1 MFFHSKPLVSVCIP
15 VYNSEPYLM
24 RCLESVAAQD
34 FPGAKTEIIIVND
47 ASCGTDA
54 DGNDCAAIVKSFK
67 KQHKRNIKL
76 FCHTRNKGLVEARRT
91 AICEAEGEYICIVG
105 SDDWLTPGA
114 LRPLYEAAQN
124 TGADIVQGKANA
136 VLPPDFSFLSKDEQ
150 SSVKKTAEKKQETA
164 NITSKEPL
172 LGKDILKGYTVLRNH
187 SGFLWGKL
195 ILRETYLNAL
205 EHIPPIF
212 CTMLEDTIQYFF
224 IAFEAKKYVSI
235 DATVYNYSINTGIST
250 GTRIT
255 TLSQWEHICSA
266 ASVFT
271 ALFDEISRLPEGSL
285 LPEEM
290 FAVKK
295 ECRAMLRKNI
305 QKMDFVAPELKKE
318 ARDILCEYW
327 GHSFV
332 QEIECEIKADGN
344 STASS

>member
-91 AICEAEGEYICIVG
+91 AICEAEGEYICIVD

-114 LRPLYEAAQN
+114 LRLLYEVAQN

-150 SSVKKTAEKKQETA
+150 SSVKNTAEKKQETA

-195 ILRETYLNAL
+195 ILRDTYLNAL
-205 EHIPPIF
+205 EHIPPVF

-235 DATVYNYSINTGIST
+235 DETVYNYSINTGIST
-250 GTRIT
+250 GTYINS
-255 TLSQWEHICSA
+255 LSQWEHLCSS

-271 ALFDEISRLPEGSL
+271 ALFDEISRLPKDSF

-290 FAVKK
+290 YAVKK
-295 ECRAMLRKNI
+295 ECRGMLRKNI
-305 QKMDFVAPELKKE
+305 QQMDFVTPELKKE
-318 ARDILCEYW
+318 ARNILCEYW

-332 QEIECEIKADGN
+332 QEVECEIKTDGN

>member
-91 AICEAEGEYICIVG
+91 AICEAEGEYICIVD

-114 LRPLYEAAQN
+114 LRLLYEAAQN

-224 IAFEAKKYVSI
+224 IAFEAKKYISI

-255 TLSQWEHICSA
+255 TLSQWEHVLSSA
-266 ASVFT
+266 SAFT
-271 ALFDEISRLPEGSL
+271 ALL
-285 LPEEM
+285 
-290 FAVKK
+290 A
-295 ECRAMLRKNI
+295 
-305 QKMDFVAPELKKE
+305 
-318 ARDILCEYW
+318 
-327 GHSFV
+327 
-332 QEIECEIKADGN
+332 
-344 STASS
+344 

>member
-1 MFFHSKPLVSVCIP
+1 M
-15 VYNSEPYLM
+15 
-24 RCLESVAAQD
+24 
-34 FPGAKTEIIIVND
+34 
-47 ASCGTDA
+47 
-54 DGNDCAAIVKSFK
+54 
-67 KQHKRNIKL
+67 
-76 FCHTRNKGLVEARRT
+76 
-91 AICEAEGEYICIVG
+91 
-105 SDDWLTPGA
+105 LTPGA
-114 LRPLYEAAQN
+114 LLLLYEVAQN

-150 SSVKKTAEKKQETA
+150 SFVKKTAEKKQETA

-271 ALFDEISRLPEGSL
+271 ALFDEISRLPKDSF

-290 FAVKK
+290 YAVKK
-295 ECRAMLRKNI
+295 ECRGMLRKNI
-305 QKMDFVAPELKKE
+305 QQMDFVTPELKKE
-318 ARDILCEYW
+318 ARNILCEYW

-332 QEIECEIKADGN
+332 QEVECEIETDGN

>member
-67 KQHKRNIKL
+67 KQHKKNIKL

-91 AICEAEGEYICIVG
+91 AICEAEGEYICIVD

-114 LRPLYEAAQN
+114 LRLLYEVAQN
-124 TGADIVQGKANA
+124 IGADIVQGKANA

-250 GTRIT
+250 GTYINS
-255 TLSQWEHICSA
+255 LSQWEHLCSS

-271 ALFDEISRLPEGSL
+271 ALFDEISQLPKDSF

-290 FAVKK
+290 YAVKK
-295 ECRAMLRKNI
+295 ECRGMLRKNI
-305 QKMDFVAPELKKE
+305 QQMDFVTPELKKE
-318 ARDILCEYW
+318 ARNILCEYW

>member
-1 MFFHSKPLVSVCIP
+1 
-15 VYNSEPYLM
+15 
-24 RCLESVAAQD
+24 
-34 FPGAKTEIIIVND
+34 
-47 ASCGTDA
+47 
-54 DGNDCAAIVKSFK
+54 
-67 KQHKRNIKL
+67 
-76 FCHTRNKGLVEARRT
+76 
-91 AICEAEGEYICIVG
+91 
-105 SDDWLTPGA
+105 
-114 LRPLYEAAQN
+114 
-124 TGADIVQGKANA
+124 
-136 VLPPDFSFLSKDEQ
+136 
-150 SSVKKTAEKKQETA
+150 
-164 NITSKEPL
+164 
-172 LGKDILKGYTVLRNH
+172 
-187 SGFLWGKL
+187 
-195 ILRETYLNAL
+195 
-205 EHIPPIF
+205 
-212 CTMLEDTIQYFF
+212 MLEDTIQYFF

-271 ALFDEISRLPEGSL
+271 ALFDEISRLPKDSF

-318 ARDILCEYW
+318 ARNILCEYW